1 MIVRYTSMT
10 MSIVLPN
17 FYLPHSFDSL
27 TQTYLNAK
35 PLEPNS
41 QPHILYKTLSLSL
54 SLRNH
59 EQAHLVLL
67 PLLALPLLTFAEC
80 SCETQPEE
88 RNKTK
93 ALKFKLVAIST
104 ILIGNSKWT
113 WRVTPNHRQKDP
125 NFKP

>member
-1 MIVRYTSMT
+1 MQNLSSPTHN
-10 MSIVLPN
+10 P
-17 FYLPHSFDSL
+17 
-27 TQTYLNAK
+27 TYSTK
-35 PLEPNS
+35 
-41 QPHILYKTLSLSL
+41 LSLSH
-54 SLRNH
+54 RNH

-113 WRVTPNHRQKDP
+113 WRVTPNHRQKNP